1 MCEASFV
8 GNRSMFGS
16 AGEFV
21 ENLQHLVGIEAYA
34 EVISQIAPPD
44 YPACVKQELGRAC
57 DISAVDSAVRVQK
70 VEMPNHS
77 RPRVGEKRVRIARLL
92 AKITGYLGWVH
103 ADGHD
108 AHAAR
113 REFIEIL
120 LETP

>member
-1 MCEASFV
+1 
-8 GNRSMFGS
+8 MFGN
-16 AGEFV
+16 AGQFV

-57 DISAVDSAVRVQK
+57 DISAVDSTVRVQK

-92 AKITGYLGWVH
+92 AKITGDLGWVH